1 MRKAKAASQEVTK
14 KTRNAPVRPADEKIA
29 LRAYQIYLE
38 RGCTPGDAM
47 QDWLRAEQELT
58 ESPKPSRRKAK
69 MVPVAA

>member
-1 MRKAKAASQEVTK
+1 MPKAKAASLAGTK
-14 KTRNAPVRPADEKIA
+14 NTRKALVRPVYEEIA

-38 RGCTPGDAM
+38 RGCTAGDAM

-58 ESPKPSRRKAK
+58 ESPKPSRRKTK